1 MVEKPRL
8 EKLLTPQ
15 ELANAWGVPVGTIH
29 AWARQRKIP
38 SQYLGRLLRFS
49 PAALERWLAAQRR
62 EAGWPDQAA

>member
-1 MVEKPRL
+1 MVTKPL

-15 ELANAWGVPVGTIH
+15 ELARAWGVPVGTIQ

-62 EAGWPDQAA
+62 QAGWPDQAA